1 MKSSFLTS
9 RPRLRRILPW
19 ILWGLA
25 LVIAV
30 PLAMSQAGIGSSPA
44 VIEPRVAALAPIRTG
59 HRLRV
64 SKILV
69 TPGQRVKSGDLL
81 VQMDTTEV
89 DADLAIAQA
98 KLAYVEITA
107 SWQQI
112 RMLDARTRTSHEL
125 STTAERTALDVA
137 RIIAEAERDRSELS
151 QLDINLTAEQRLVG
165 DQLVNADRLK
175 AMKLQRAA
183 LAKKVDEY
191 KLAVSQARKSASGS
205 SRRLGEFSKGVKNGK
220 NAKDANDSKAAVPA
234 IDETLEADVRA
245 AAGELQR
252 REIARLE
259 LLRKSH
265 ELRAPFDGRVGEISS
280 QVGDLSADPG
290 TPVIT
295 VIEEQSKIAIAYLAQ
310 SNAQKIH
317 LGDTVRLV
325 PRDLSG
331 PHLTG
336 RVTALAPDITEIP
349 QRFRRV
355 PTLHEYGRTAYIQ
368 LDAVANLPGQA
379 FDAVFRRGGGG
390 GT

>member
-1 MKSSFLTS
+1 MKSNFLGT
-9 RPRLRRILPW
+9 RPRLRRVLPW
-19 ILWGLA
+19 TLWGLA
-25 LVIAV
+25 AVIAV
-30 PLAMSQAGIGSSPA
+30 PLAMSQAGVGSSPA
-44 VIEPRVAALAPIRTG
+44 VIEARVATLAPMRTG
-59 HRLRV
+59 HRLRI

-69 TPGQRVKSGDLL
+69 APGQRVKAGELL

-107 SWQQI
+107 GWQQI
-112 RMLDARTRTSHEL
+112 RLLDDRARTSHEL
-125 STTAERTALDVA
+125 SATAERAAVDVA
-137 RIIAEAERDRSELS
+137 RIVAEAERDRSELT
-151 QLDINLTAEQRLVG
+151 QLDINLAMEQKLVG
-165 DQLVNADRLK
+165 DQLASADRLK

-191 KLAVSQARKSASGS
+191 KAAVMQARKSASGS
-205 SRRLGEFSKGVKNGK
+205 THRLGEWSKDLK
-220 NAKDANDSKAAVPA
+220 DSKAAVPA
-234 IDETLEADVRA
+234 TETLQSDARA

-265 ELRAPFDGRVGEISS
+265 EIRAPFDGRVGEILA

-295 VIEEQSKIAIAYLAQ
+295 VVDEQPKIAIAYLAQ
-310 SNAQKIH
+310 SHAQKIR

-336 RVTALAPDITEIP
+336 RVTALAPNITEIP

-355 PTLHEYGRTAYIQ
+355 PTLHEFGRNVYIQ

-379 FDAVFRRGGGG
+379 FDAIFRRGSGG

>member
-1 MKSSFLTS
+1 
-9 RPRLRRILPW
+9 
-19 ILWGLA
+19 
-25 LVIAV
+25 
-30 PLAMSQAGIGSSPA
+30 MSQAGIGSSPA

-220 NAKDANDSKAAVPA
+220 NAKDANAPKAVVPA

-310 SNAQKIH
+310 SNAQKVH
-317 LGDTVRLV
+317 LGDIVRLV

>member
-1 MKSSFLTS
+1 
-9 RPRLRRILPW
+9 
-19 ILWGLA
+19 
-25 LVIAV
+25 
-30 PLAMSQAGIGSSPA
+30 
-44 VIEPRVAALAPIRTG
+44 
-59 HRLRV
+59 
-64 SKILV
+64 
-69 TPGQRVKSGDLL
+69 
-81 VQMDTTEV
+81 VQMDTAEV
-89 DADLAIAQA
+89 DADLAVAQA

-107 SWQQI
+107 GWQQI
-112 RMLDARTRTSHEL
+112 RLLDDRARTSHEL
-125 STTAERTALDVA
+125 SATAERAAVDVA
-137 RIIAEAERDRSELS
+137 RIVAEAERDRSELT
-151 QLDINLTAEQRLVG
+151 QLDINLAMEQKLVG
-165 DQLVNADRLK
+165 DQLASAERLK

-183 LAKKVDEY
+183 LGKKVDEY
-191 KLAVSQARKSASGS
+191 KAAVAQARKSASGS
-205 SRRLGEFSKGVKNGK
+205 TRRLGEWSKDFK
-220 NAKDANDSKAAVPA
+220 DSKAAVPA
-234 IDETLEADVRA
+234 TDTLQSDARA

-265 ELRAPFDGRVGEISS
+265 EIRAPFDGRVGEILA

-310 SNAQKIH
+310 SSAQKIH
-317 LGDTVRLV
+317 LGDIVRLV

-336 RVTALAPDITEIP
+336 RVTALAPNITEIP

-355 PTLHEYGRTAYIQ
+355 PTLHEYGRNAYIQ

>member
-1 MKSSFLTS
+1 MKSNFLGT
-9 RPRLRRILPW
+9 RPRLRRVLPW
-19 ILWGLA
+19 TLWGLA
-25 LVIAV
+25 AVIAV
-30 PLAMSQAGIGSSPA
+30 PLAMSQAGVGSSPA
-44 VIEPRVAALAPIRTG
+44 VIEARVATLAPMRTG
-59 HRLRV
+59 HRLRI

-69 TPGQRVKSGDLL
+69 APGQRVKAGELL

-107 SWQQI
+107 GWQQI
-112 RMLDARTRTSHEL
+112 RLLDDRARTSHEL
-125 STTAERTALDVA
+125 SATAERAAVDVA
-137 RIIAEAERDRSELS
+137 RIVAEAERDRSELT
-151 QLDINLTAEQRLVG
+151 QLDINLAMEQKLVG
-165 DQLVNADRLK
+165 DQLASADRLK

-191 KLAVSQARKSASGS
+191 KAAVMQARKSASGS
-205 SRRLGEFSKGVKNGK
+205 THRLGEWSKDLK
-220 NAKDANDSKAAVPA
+220 DSKAAVPA
-234 IDETLEADVRA
+234 TETLQSDARA

-265 ELRAPFDGRVGEISS
+265 EIRAPFDGRVGEILA
-280 QVGDLSADPG
+280 QGGELSADPG

-295 VIEEQSKIAIAYLAQ
+295 VVDEQPKIAIAYLAQ
-310 SNAQKIH
+310 SHAQKIR

-336 RVTALAPDITEIP
+336 RVTALAPNITEIP

-355 PTLHEYGRTAYIQ
+355 PTLHEFGRNVYIQ

-379 FDAVFRRGGGG
+379 FDAIFRRGSGG